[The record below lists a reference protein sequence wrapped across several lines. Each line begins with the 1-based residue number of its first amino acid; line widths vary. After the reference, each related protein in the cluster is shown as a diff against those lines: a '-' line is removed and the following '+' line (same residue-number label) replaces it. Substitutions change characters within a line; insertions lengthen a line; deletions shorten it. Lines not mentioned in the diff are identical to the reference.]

1 MILETHDLWKRFG
14 RHVALKGVN
23 LKVPEGSAYALIGAN
38 GAGKSTLIKILAN
51 LMTASRGESRIL
63 GVATERLGK
72 SELAEIGYV
81 SENQRMPSR
90 LTVREYL
97 DYLRPF
103 YRAWNVVLE
112 RQTLER
118 FQLPQDRKIGALS
131 YGMHMKLALTC
142 ALVFRPRLLIM
153 DEPFSGIDPVVRDEL
168 MAALLEQAGET
179 SVFVSSHDLDEI
191 EGLISHI
198 AFLQDGT
205 LLFENSIDQLNAR
218 FRGVRIVFDGPATR
232 PSAPPSSWL
241 DLRCDANVLSF
252 VEKEYS
258 DSSLTHRLDALPG
271 AIRHV
276 EIAPQRLRP
285 IVAALIRNHV
295 TRVN

>member
-1 MILETHDLWKRFG
+1 MILETRDLWKRFG
-14 RHVALKGVN
+14 RYDALKGVN
-23 LKVPEGSAYALIGAN
+23 LNVPEGSAYALIGAN

-51 LMTASRGESRIL
+51 LMTASHGESRTL
-63 GVATERLGK
+63 GVASAWMGK
-72 SELAEIGYV
+72 SELADIGYV
-81 SENQRMPSR
+81 SENQRMPTR

-103 YRAWNVVLE
+103 YRAWDVVLE

-118 FQLPQDRKIGALS
+118 FQLPQDRKIGELS
-131 YGMHMKLALTC
+131 YGMRMKIALTC

-168 MAALLEQAGET
+168 MEALLQQAGET

-191 EGLISHI
+191 EGLVSHV

-205 LLFENSIDQLNAR
+205 LLFENSIEQLNAR
-218 FRGVRIVFDGPATR
+218 FRGVRIVFEGPAVR
-232 PSAPPSSWL
+232 PTAPPSSWL

-252 VEKEYS
+252 VEEDYS
-258 DSSLTHRLDALPG
+258 DSSLNHRLDALPG

-285 IVAALIRNHV
+285 IVTALIRNHPA
-295 TRVN
+295 RVN